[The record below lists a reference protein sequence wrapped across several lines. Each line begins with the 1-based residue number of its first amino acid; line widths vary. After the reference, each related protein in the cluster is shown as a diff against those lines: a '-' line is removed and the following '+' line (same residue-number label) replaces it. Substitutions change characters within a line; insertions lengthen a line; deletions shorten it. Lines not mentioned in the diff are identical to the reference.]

1 MEFISKNILIPV
13 QVLMMFDSVCIYS
26 SEEIGLFMHKE
37 SAQMTNQT
45 SSIFDW
51 VCLYMIMHTN

>member
-1 MEFISKNILIPV
+1 MDFISKNILIPV

-26 SEEIGLFMHKE
+26 SKEIGLFMHKE

-45 SSIFDW
+45 SSIFD
-51 VCLYMIMHTN
+51 